1 VKTVFLGPP
10 KSGFSLWSSPRENL
24 GKQFAHKRVP
34 PRQLARND
42 IFGIALSSNSTIS
55 TFKFNQPQKQISFNV
70 TGPSA
75 IISYCNITIP
85 KTLLKDNPWTIIIN
99 TLPITNYTKTENNT
113 HVSLYFTYV
122 HSGINQILIQGTW
135 VVPEFPS
142 TLLLSIA
149 FAMLVVTLFNRKF
162 LKN

>member
-1 VKTVFLGPP
+1 ME
-10 KSGFSLWSSPRENL
+10 SNL
-24 GKQFAHKRVP
+24 HTKEYPQGNWQGTIYSV
-34 PRQLARND
+34 
-42 IFGIALSSNSTIS
+42 ALSSNSTIS

-135 VVPEFPS
+135 VVPEVPS

-149 FAMLVVTLFNRKF
+149 FAMLDVTLFNRKF